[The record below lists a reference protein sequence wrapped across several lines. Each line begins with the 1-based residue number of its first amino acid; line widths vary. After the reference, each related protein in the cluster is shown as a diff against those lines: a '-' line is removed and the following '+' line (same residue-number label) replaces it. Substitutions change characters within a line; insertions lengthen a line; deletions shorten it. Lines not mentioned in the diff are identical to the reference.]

1 MANVLVAL
9 ESRSDK
15 ASGSVVVTPRDAD
28 PGDDGAVDGDFS
40 LAGRGSG

>member
-15 ASGSVVVTPRDAD
+15 ASGSLVVSPCGADA
-28 PGDDGAVDGDFS
+28 GDDGAVDGDFS